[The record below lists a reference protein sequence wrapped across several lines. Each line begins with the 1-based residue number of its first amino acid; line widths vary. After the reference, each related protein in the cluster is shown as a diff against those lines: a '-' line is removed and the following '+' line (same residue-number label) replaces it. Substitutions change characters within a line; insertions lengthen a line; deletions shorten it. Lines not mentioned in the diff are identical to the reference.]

1 MVEKYRQ
8 QELDFLDMLGKID
21 PPGASKSKPRIRVKA
36 ISIRWSAV
44 SPSQVRIAGEH

>member
-21 PPGASKSKPRIRVKA
+21 HPVANKPKPKIRVKA
-36 ISIRWSAV
+36 ISSRWSTEAL
-44 SPSQVRIAGEH
+44 SQTGIAR